1 MEIFTKKYWITSF
14 KELRDLKKIA
24 FSGILIA
31 LFIIFDA
38 FAKIINFQFLERRV
52 SFSFVILMIAGWTSG
67 PLLTI
72 LIAVCSDFLS
82 FIIVP
87 SGFPF
92 FPGYTL
98 SLALAGFIYSLF
110 LYRKNLSILNVFV
123 SRLFVSVFIN
133 AFLGSCWLMILT
145 KIPYKLKLY
154 HGLVKNITLFPFE
167 LTVVYLILSALNK
180 PFLSL
185 NVVYLPPIVN
195 IIGARV
201 DK

>member
-1 MEIFTKKYWITSF
+1 MEIFTKSYWITSF

-72 LIAVCSDFLS
+72 LIAVCSDLLS

-110 LYRKNLSILNVFV
+110 LYRKSLSILNVFV

-133 AFLGSCWLMILT
+133 AFFGSCWLTILT
-145 KIPYKLKLY
+145 KIPFRIKLY
-154 HGLVKNITLFPFE
+154 HGLIKNIMLFPLE
-167 LTVVYLILSALNK
+167 VVVSYSLLKALSK
-180 PFLSL
+180 PFTVM
-185 NVVYLPPIVN
+185 NVVYEPKKILT
-195 IIGARV
+195 II
-201 DK
+201 